1 MIYYEK
7 IRLGVVFDQQI
18 YAGGGYQQSLN
29 AALIASQIP
38 EDVADVNFY
47 TTFKENIEIL
57 KSYNIHCKL
66 LKFSLISKFRI
77 YFYRKIKNTY
87 LFKFLRLFEKR
98 NPREEIFL
106 KDKIDIV
113 YFLSP
118 TSWPIDLEKT
128 NYITTVWD
136 LCHRN
141 DLEFPEVRWN
151 REFERRENNYL
162 SILPKA
168 LAILV
173 ESDNTRINLVKRYG
187 IDESRIYIT
196 PFQGAKEIRNESIY
210 KSQKVIDMKKKY
222 GLSVPYIFYPAQ
234 FWPHKNHIYLLEGLK
249 YLQDVYGISIG
260 AIFTGKDYGNL
271 NYIKKNVMKLGLSE
285 RICFAGF
292 VENKE
297 MLELYRQ
304 SVALVMPTYFGPTN
318 LPILEAFEIGT
329 PVLYS
334 DKEGLRDQIGEAALL
349 MDLKNSKSMALQLK
363 NLIEDNQLRNKLI
376 IAGRKK
382 INENNS
388 IDQIAILRSIIENFS
403 YKRKCWQ

>member
-18 YAGGGYQQSLN
+18 YAGGGYQQSIN
-29 AALIASQIP
+29 AALIANQIP

-47 TTFKENIEIL
+47 TTFKENIKIL

-136 LCHRN
+136 LCHRD

-173 ESDNTRINLVKRYG
+173 ESDNTRLNLVKRYG

-210 KSQKVIDMKKKY
+210 KNQKVIDMKKKY

>member
-118 TSWPIDLEKT
+118 TSWPTDLEKT